1 MADTA
6 GTFVF
11 VATDGSKTYS
21 VDAFVPDA
29 VATTIKFNA
38 SGKALTTSPEYWQA
52 PEDVYLVDITGVAP
66 TAVGGVVTF
75 TGSIISGKT
84 FRWANQLASLAT
96 RMKHK
101 VLVRAGTQFGILQH

>member
-6 GTFVF
+6 ATFVF
-11 VATDGSKTYS
+11 VAADGSQTFS

-29 VATTIKFNA
+29 VSTTIKFND
-38 SGKALTTSPEYWQA
+38 SGKALTTSPAYWQA
-52 PEDVYLVDITGVAP
+52 PTDCYMVDITGAAP
-66 TAVGGVVTF
+66 TAVGGVITF

-84 FRWANQLASLAT
+84 FRWANQLATLAT

-101 VLVRAGTQFGILQH
+101 VFVPRGTQFGVLQH